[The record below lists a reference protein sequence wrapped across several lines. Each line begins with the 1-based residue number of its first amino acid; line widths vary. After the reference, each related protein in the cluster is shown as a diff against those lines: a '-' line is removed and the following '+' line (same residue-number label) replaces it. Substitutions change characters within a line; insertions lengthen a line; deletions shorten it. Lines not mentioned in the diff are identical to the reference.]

1 MRDKQDRRGF
11 LGALAAAAA
20 PAILGAADKAG
31 SRRPVIGSGEHTY
44 EVFHDWG
51 ELPAGLRYGN
61 THGVCQDMQGRI
73 YIAHTVHASS
83 QREDTVVVFDEKGK
97 FVRSW
102 GAEFKGGAHGL
113 HVRKEGAD
121 EFLYFVD
128 TGKGRSSGVD
138 THHTWMVKMTLTG
151 EEVFRIGYPKESP
164 YYKLD
169 AEGKPA
175 TKFSPT
181 NVAIAP
187 NGDIYVADGYG
198 SYYINQYNSRGEF
211 IRSFGGSGKEAGQ
224 LLNPHGLIL
233 DDRGPNPVLLIADR
247 HNNRLQTFSLE
258 GKHIAFSGGVN
269 LPCHLH
275 ERNGVMVVP
284 DLAARVT
291 LIDKNNQVIAHL
303 GEDTSG
309 TWQQLRTQPR
319 DRFVPGKFVSP
330 HSACFDHDGNIFV
343 VEWVEVGRVTKLRK
357 IA

>member
-1 MRDKQDRRGF
+1 MNEIQHRRRF
-11 LGALAAAAA
+11 LGAMAAAAA

-31 SRRPVIGSGEHTY
+31 SKRPIMGSEEHTY

-83 QREDTVVVFDEKGK
+83 QMEHTVAVFDEKGK
-97 FVRSW
+97 FIRSW
-102 GAEFKGGAHGL
+102 GSEFKGGAHGL
-113 HVRKEGAD
+113 HVRKEGAQ

-138 THHTWMVKMTLTG
+138 PRHTWMVKMTLTG

-187 NGDIYVADGYG
+187 EWRYLRSGRLRLVLHQPIQFEGRVY
-198 SYYINQYNSRGEF
+198 SQLRRRGERTGAA
-211 IRSFGGSGKEAGQ
+211 IEPAR
-224 LLNPHGLIL
+224 L
-233 DDRGPNPVLLIADR
+233 D
-247 HNNRLQTFSLE
+247 
-258 GKHIAFSGGVN
+258 
-269 LPCHLH
+269 
-275 ERNGVMVVP
+275 
-284 DLAARVT
+284 
-291 LIDKNNQVIAHL
+291 
-303 GEDTSG
+303 
-309 TWQQLRTQPR
+309 PR
-319 DRFVPGKFVSP
+319 
-330 HSACFDHDGNIFV
+330 
-343 VEWVEVGRVTKLRK
+343 
-357 IA
+357 